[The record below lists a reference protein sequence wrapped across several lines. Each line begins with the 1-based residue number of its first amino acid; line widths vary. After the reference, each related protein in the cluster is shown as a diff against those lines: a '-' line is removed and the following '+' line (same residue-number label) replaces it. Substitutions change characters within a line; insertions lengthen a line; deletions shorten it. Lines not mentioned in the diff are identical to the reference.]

1 MSDRPYN
8 PKKIES
14 EAQAFWKENRI
25 FEVQE
30 DSSLEKFYC
39 LCMFPYPSGRLH
51 MGHVRNYTIGD
62 VISRYQRMLGK
73 NVLQPMG
80 WDAFGLPA
88 EGAAIKNNMAPA
100 QWTRDNIEYM
110 KHQFNLLGFG
120 YDWNREL
127 TTCDP
132 NYYRWEQWMFS
143 RLYAKGLA
151 YKDKAIVN
159 WDPEENTVLANE
171 QVIDGRGWRS
181 GASIERREMPQ
192 WFLRITDY
200 CEELLSDLDDLDW
213 PEPVKI
219 MQRNWIGRSEGVEIV
234 FEVVDSSQQLTV
246 YTTRP
251 DTLFG
256 ATYMALA
263 PEHPLIQPLAEK
275 NKEVQSFL
283 DKIKLQAVSEEA
295 LEKME
300 KIGIPLGLEA
310 INPINGNKIP
320 IWAANFILMSYGTG
334 ATMSVPAHDQRDYD
348 FAKKYKLPIQP
359 VIVPNKPGLEHDF
372 NESAFTQL
380 GTLINSNKFDGMD
393 SEEAIEAIGS
403 ELEQK
408 EKGKKV
414 INYRMRDWLISRQ
427 RYWGAP
433 IPMLTDENGD
443 IFPERDENLPVE
455 LPENVSF
462 SGVQSPI
469 KSMKEFIESVD
480 PISNEIYQRETDT
493 FDTFM
498 ESSWY
503 YARFC
508 CPDNHEKM
516 LDERANYWLPVDLY
530 IGGIEHAILHLLY
543 ARFYH
548 KLLRDV
554 GLVEVDE
561 PFKRLLTQGMVLN
574 GGSKMSKSMGNTVD
588 PEEMI
593 NNYGADT
600 VRLFMM
606 FAAPPEQSLEWSDKA
621 VNGAYRF
628 LRKFWTMVLNRID
641 DISNVD
647 DIDPDDFFNDSQK
660 ELRKETHKTIAKVS
674 DDIGRR
680 YTFNTAIAAIMSLSN
695 RVSRYQIDTNLDR
708 KVVREA
714 LESMVLL
721 LSPIVPHICNHL
733 WTELGHQ
740 TPVVNELWPTFN
752 EDLTVD
758 ATLEI
763 VIQINGKLRA
773 RLNVAANIDEETL
786 KELAF
791 NEPKIA
797 KLIAEQTIKK
807 TIVVPGKLI
816 NIVT

>member
-14 EAQAFWKENRI
+14 EAQAFWKENRV

-151 YKDKAIVN
+151 YRDKAIVN

-275 NKEVQSFL
+275 NKEVQAFL
-283 DKIKLQAVSEEA
+283 DKVKLQAVSEEA

-300 KIGIPLGLEA
+300 KVGIPLGLEA

-403 ELEQK
+403 ELEQQ

-414 INYRMRDWLISRQ
+414 INYRLRDWLISRQ

-516 LDERANYWLPVDLY
+516 LDERAKYWLPVDLY

-548 KLLRDV
+548 KLLRDE
-554 GLVEVDE
+554 GLVEVGE

-621 VNGAYRF
+621 INGAYRF
-628 LRKFWTMVLNRID
+628 LRKFWTIVLNRIA

-647 DIDPDDFFNDSQK
+647 DIDEDDFFNDAQK
-660 ELRKETHKTIAKVS
+660 ELRKDTHKTIAKVS

-695 RVSRYQIDTNLDR
+695 RVSRYQIDTDLDR

-740 TPVVNELWPTFN
+740 NAVVNELWPTFN
-752 EDLTVD
+752 EDLMVD
-758 ATLEI
+758 DTLEI